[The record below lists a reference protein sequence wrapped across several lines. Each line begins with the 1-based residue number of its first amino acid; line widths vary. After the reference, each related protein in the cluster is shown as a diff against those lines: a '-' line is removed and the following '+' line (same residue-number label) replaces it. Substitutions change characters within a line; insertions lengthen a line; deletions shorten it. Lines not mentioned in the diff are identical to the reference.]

1 MTRHHVVIVG
11 GGISGLTAAWT
22 LSQSPNAPRIT
33 VLESSSRLGGKI
45 QTTSF
50 AGLPVDNAADAFLST
65 VPAAKA
71 LCSQLG
77 LTDQLTPPDASNA
90 WIWSRGKLRPFPL
103 GTMLGVPSNV
113 FRLANVISVPGMART
128 LLDLVLPRSVGRR
141 GHDPSIGNL
150 IRKRLGNEVADRL
163 IDPLIGGIN
172 AGSIDD
178 LSIRSAAPQVQA
190 LSDAHRSLFW
200 ATQQKVPKNKNK
212 PSVFLAPKGGMQT
225 LVDTLTARLRDNG
238 VELRT
243 NQEVKQLTRSE
254 AQWTLV
260 TGNETLHVDGVIL
273 ASPAHQSANIVR
285 DLDSRTATL
294 LSSIRFSS
302 VAMVRMAYRRSDVGH
317 ALNGSGFVVPAKD
330 HTLMTACSW
339 SSSKWRR
346 LSKPDEVIFRVSA
359 GRLHDTRAQEL
370 GDDVLVKSLHD
381 ELRRPLRITGEPT
394 SSDVTRWNEAFPQYE
409 PGHADRVDLARTFLQ
424 AFGPLALA
432 GASYD
437 GVGIPA
443 CIASGEKAARQV
455 QQSLAD

>member
-1 MTRHHVVIVG
+1 MTRPHVVVIG
-11 GGISGLTAAWT
+11 GGIAGLSAAWT
-22 LSQSPNAPRIT
+22 LSRSPSAPRIT
-33 VLESSSRLGGKI
+33 VLEAASRLGGKI
-45 QTTSF
+45 QTTTF

-65 VPAAKA
+65 VPAAKS
-71 LCSQLG
+71 LCDQLG
-77 LTDQLTPPDASNA
+77 ITDQLHAPDATNA

-103 GTMLGVPSNV
+103 GTVLGVPSNV
-113 FRLANVISVPGMART
+113 LTLANVISPVGMVRS
-128 LLDLVLPRSVGRR
+128 LFDLVLPKNVGRR

-150 IRKRLGNEVADRL
+150 IRKRLGDEVADRL

-200 ATQQKVPKNKNK
+200 AAQRKAPKTKNK
-212 PSVFLAPKGGMQT
+212 PSVFLAPSGGMQT
-225 LVDTLTARLRDNG
+225 LVDTLVARLRSNG

-243 NQEVKQLTRSE
+243 NQEVQSLTRSE
-254 AQWTLV
+254 TQWALTV
-260 TGNETLHVDGVIL
+260 GNETLAVDGVIL
-273 ASPAHQSANIVR
+273 AAPAHQTASIIR

-302 VAMVRMAYRRSDVGH
+302 VAMVRMTYRRADVGH

-330 HTLMTACSW
+330 RTLVTACSW
-339 SSSKWRR
+339 SSSKWHR

-359 GRLHDTRAQEL
+359 GRLHDTRAEEL

-381 ELRRPLRITGEPT
+381 ELRRALRITGEPT
-394 SSDVTRWNEAFPQYE
+394 SFDVTRWNEAFPQYE
-409 PGHADRVDLARTFLQ
+409 PGHADRVDLARSFLQ

-443 CIASGEKAARQV
+443 CITSGEKAARQI
-455 QQSLAD
+455 QESLAT